1 MLVVEYRVV
10 VTTVPTAQ
18 SASVVP
24 VITYPYATTA
34 SPIPSVI
41 VAVVA
46 ATCG

>member
-1 MLVVEYRVV
+1 MLVVYRVE
-10 VTTVPTAQ
+10 VTIVPTAQ